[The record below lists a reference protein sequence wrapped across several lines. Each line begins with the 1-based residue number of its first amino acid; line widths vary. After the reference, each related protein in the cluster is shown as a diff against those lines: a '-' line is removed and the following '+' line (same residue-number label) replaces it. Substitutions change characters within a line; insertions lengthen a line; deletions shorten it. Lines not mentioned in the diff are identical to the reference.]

1 MQQTYGVMWVCSRA
15 VRTGEYKY
23 SKNSDSVLVLPSSL
37 CDRRLTTETLE
48 FVLFILAK
56 MLVSKWTANLN

>member
-23 SKNSDSVLVLPSSL
+23 SKNSDSVLRLPSTL
-37 CDRRLTTETLE
+37 CDLGLTTRTLE
-48 FVLFILAK
+48 FLLIIFAK
-56 MLVSKWTANLN
+56 ILVSE